1 MTNDT
6 TLSARLPNPAAGYD
20 LSTMTSNETPAN
32 VPPASCEQLR
42 EALRGAASA
51 LKEHGPRFALAG
63 SYALWAY
70 GAPEPTHDVD
80 LVVAES
86 DVTAAAATLRKA
98 GFAVEHPPEDW
109 LFKARIDDT
118 VVDVLHRINGVSV
131 EAATLDHAE
140 QRDVLAIRMPV
151 LPPTMVIIQKLRALG
166 EHHCDFAKLLPAV
179 RAIREQLDWD
189 RIRAQTADNHF
200 AVAFLVLAQRLGL
213 TD

>member
-1 MTNDT
+1 
-6 TLSARLPNPAAGYD
+6 
-20 LSTMTSNETPAN
+20 MTSSETPAN
-32 VPPASCEQLR
+32 VPTSREQLR

-51 LKEHGPRFALAG
+51 LREHGPRFALAG

-86 DVTAAAATLRKA
+86 GVTAAAATLRKA
-98 GFAVEHPPEDW
+98 GFAVEHPPEEW
-109 LFKARIDDT
+109 LFKARTGDT

-131 EAATLDHAE
+131 E

-189 RIRAQTADNHF
+189 RIRSLTADNDY
-200 AVAFLVLAQRLGL
+200 AVAFLVLADRLGL
-213 TD
+213 AG